1 MAVVATRTPYQ
12 FSPVA
17 IGTVTGVPTP
27 EAIRLLKQHV
37 IAAALHVA
45 TIKTQMAMS
54 QQALAAIDPAEVNK
68 VVVAGY
74 PPPAV

>member
-1 MAVVATRTPYQ
+1 MAVVSTRTSYRY
-12 FSPVA
+12 SPVA

-27 EAIRLLKQHV
+27 EAIRRLKEHV
-37 IAAALHVA
+37 IASALHVA
-45 TIKTQMAMS
+45 HVKTQMAMS
-54 QQALAAIDPAEVNK
+54 QSALAALDPAEVNK

>member
-1 MAVVATRTPYQ
+1 MAVVATRTSYR

-17 IGTVTGVPTP
+17 IGTVAGVPTP

-37 IAAALHVA
+37 IAAASRVA
-45 TIKTQMAMS
+45 MIKTQMAMS
-54 QQALAAIDPAEVNK
+54 QSALAALDPAEVNK